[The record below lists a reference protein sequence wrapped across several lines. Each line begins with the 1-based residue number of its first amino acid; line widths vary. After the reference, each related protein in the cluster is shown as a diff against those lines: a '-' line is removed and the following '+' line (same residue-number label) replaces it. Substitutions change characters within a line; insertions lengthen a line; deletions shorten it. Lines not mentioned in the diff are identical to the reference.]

1 MDVEDGGRDV
11 LLFRISHV
19 HHRYILPSPSYTGLT
34 LSPDDYS
41 ELHPL
46 PLRISSFLSLFR
58 QFLPD
63 LYNYFDEEEVDMRE
77 IAGTWLQW
85 LFAKEMQIGMLM
97 RLWGQSTTQ
106 SHHCERETDGGE

>member
-1 MDVEDGGRDV
+1 MYFCFESLMSIIG
-11 LLFRISHV
+11 SS
-19 HHRYILPSPSYTGLT
+19 LPPQSSASLT
-34 LSPDDYS
+34 PYADDYS

-46 PLRISSFLSLFR
+46 PIRISSFLSLFR

-77 IAGTWLQW
+77 FAGTWLQW

-97 RLWGQSTTQ
+97 RLWGESTI
-106 SHHCERETDGGE
+106 